1 MNFSQRIKHDC
12 FYEQEVLGGR
22 RGCHRSAPSF
32 ASPALVVLQT
42 RQAQLGF
49 PETTTPLVKNL
60 ATMTRMTQETQLG
73 TITVDARGRVYL
85 RRLIP
90 ALPPNTIYM
99 ASVDDPENPTS
110 LRLRLVEG
118 GGHDAA

>member
-1 MNFSQRIKHDC
+1 
-12 FYEQEVLGGR
+12 
-22 RGCHRSAPSF
+22 
-32 ASPALVVLQT
+32 
-42 RQAQLGF
+42 
-49 PETTTPLVKNL
+49 
-60 ATMTRMTQETQLG
+60 MTRMTQETQLG